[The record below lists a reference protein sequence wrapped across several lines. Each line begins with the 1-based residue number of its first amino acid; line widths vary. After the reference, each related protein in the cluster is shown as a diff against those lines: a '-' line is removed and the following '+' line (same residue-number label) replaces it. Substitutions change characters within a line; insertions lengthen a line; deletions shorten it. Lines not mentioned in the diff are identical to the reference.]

1 MLKLLDKIFE
11 AMGLG
16 PEPKP
21 ESWEKRR
28 ARMRAPYL
36 EDFERRFGKEFVAT
50 IRSVCTYPMTV
61 DGKTKFC
68 GKTGT
73 HDGII
78 GMLCDEHHEVV
89 HRLQGRK
96 ILI

>member
-11 AMGLG
+11 AIGLG
-16 PEPKP
+16 SEPKP
-21 ESWEKRR
+21 ESWEEHK

-36 EDFERRFGKEFVAT
+36 EDLKRRFGKEFVSRV
-50 IRSVCTYPMTV
+50 RSVCTYPMMV
-61 DGKTKFC
+61 DGKTRFC

-89 HRLQGRK
+89 NRLPGRMCSG
-96 ILI
+96 